1 MNRKSIT
8 IKRKR
13 KREKGLVIKS
23 TDSYT
28 ALAHKNFSFL
38 SQKKS
43 FRCPRPS
50 GSQSGSFLKVL
61 YLIFCSTGS
70 RFQDRSFRWPNLRS
84 FCSCLLC
91 EVKGSRTV
99 CSGQQSCE
107 EKPRLIRSVS
117 IA

>member
-1 MNRKSIT
+1 MNKGSIT

-28 ALAHKNFSFL
+28 ASAHENFSFL

-61 YLIFCSTGS
+61 YLILCSTGS
-70 RFQDRSFRWPNLRS
+70 HFQDRSFRWPNLRS
-84 FCSCLLC
+84 FCSYCC
-91 EVKGSRTV
+91 V
-99 CSGQQSCE
+99 
-107 EKPRLIRSVS
+107 RLKEIEQFVAANRAARRSPD
-117 IA
+117 